1 MVFEEALYING
12 SQRKMLSIEDVTQL
26 ATNSL
31 DLYNEIK
38 NNLFCPE
45 CEKPHL
51 TYNSCTTKSNYFSTR
66 NLESHADTCS
76 FKCKRATNHQLELL

>member
-45 CEKPHL
+45 CEK
-51 TYNSCTTKSNYFSTR
+51 TTFD
-66 NLESHADTCS
+66 L
-76 FKCKRATNHQLELL
+76 